1 METTLCH
8 FLFVSFSF
16 SVIKRIF
23 PSPCL
28 LQALM
33 VQDVFCSFETS
44 LGRSH
49 KKSDVLTCAEEQ
61 IMLLNDNETL
71 NCPLGLKFL
80 FLYFCIHNFVI
91 RVGKE
96 MQNVD
101 DYDFFVQEDECS

>member
-1 METTLCH
+1 
-8 FLFVSFSF
+8 
-16 SVIKRIF
+16 
-23 PSPCL
+23 
-28 LQALM
+28 
-33 VQDVFCSFETS
+33 
-44 LGRSH
+44 
-49 KKSDVLTCAEEQ
+49 
-61 IMLLNDNETL
+61 MLLNDNETL